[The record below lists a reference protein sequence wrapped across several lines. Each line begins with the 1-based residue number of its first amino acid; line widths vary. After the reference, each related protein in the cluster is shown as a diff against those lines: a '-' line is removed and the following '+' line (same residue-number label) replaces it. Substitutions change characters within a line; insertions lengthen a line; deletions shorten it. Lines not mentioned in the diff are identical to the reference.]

1 MLLLLFGRL
10 CNACELGGAALAR
23 EQRRYAAVQIA
34 QLRRRNGP
42 NETIRAAFNKVQR
55 VIP

>member
-23 EQRRYAAVQIA
+23 EQRRCAAVQIA